1 MIFNHPGRLM
11 VIAICML
18 IFGVVMPFLMV
29 LHVVASTFF
38 LNFLSFLASTLGFF
52 LGMISFSSYRVKSKH
67 DKDKSG
73 DDRFG
78 S

>member
-11 VIAICML
+11 AIAICML

-29 LHVVASTFF
+29 LHIVASTFF

-52 LGMISFSSYRVKSKH
+52 LGMISFSALRIKSKRTR
-67 DKDKSG
+67 DRSG
-73 DDRFG
+73 DDESG
-78 S
+78 P

>member
-11 VIAICML
+11 AIAICMM

-38 LNFLSFLASTLGFF
+38 LNFLSFLASTMGFF
-52 LGMISFSSYRVKSKH
+52 LGMISFSALRVRSKH
-67 DKDKSG
+67 TRHKS
-73 DDRFG
+73 DDDEFG

>member
-1 MIFNHPGRLM
+1 MIFDHPGRLM
-11 VIAICML
+11 AIAICMM
-18 IFGVVMPFLMV
+18 IFGVVMPFLIV

-38 LNFLSFLASTLGFF
+38 MNFLSFLASTLGFF
-52 LGMISFSSYRVKSKH
+52 LGMISFSALRIKSRH
-67 DKDKSG
+67 NKDKSG